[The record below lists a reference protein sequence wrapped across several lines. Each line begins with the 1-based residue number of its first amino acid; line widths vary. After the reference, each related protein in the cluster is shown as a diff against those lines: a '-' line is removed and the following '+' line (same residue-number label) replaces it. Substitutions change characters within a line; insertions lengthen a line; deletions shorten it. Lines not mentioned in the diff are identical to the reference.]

1 MTKEETKNAQVY
13 ENFIYSSVLHWHQ
26 KTSFELSLVNKDC
39 QKRWSNAGRVCY
51 TDMEEA
57 KLSKEDVRITYRSL
71 EDS

>member
-1 MTKEETKNAQVY
+1 MTKEETKNAEVY
-13 ENFIYSSVLHWHQ
+13 ENFIYSI
-26 KTSFELSLVNKDC
+26 NKDC

-57 KLSKEDVRITYRSL
+57 KLFKEDVRITYRSL